1 MDVNS
6 KLIIVNSRKN
16 FSMQPEKTNGTIKDQ
31 LAAVAPTLDKLM
43 KLKEERI
50 KEFSDVQSQIQKICG
65 EIAGMSEQV
74 EHLTV
79 DESDLSL
86 KKLDEFQSHL
96 QELQKEKV
104 AFYSCNPSIFK
115 AVRIIHSLGI
125 HNWLLLLII
134 AE

>member
-1 MDVNS
+1 M
-6 KLIIVNSRKN
+6 IITNSRNK
-16 FSMQPEKTNGTIKDQ
+16 FSMQPEKTNGTIKEQ

-65 EIAGMSEQV
+65 EIAGASEQV

-104 AFYSCNPSIFK
+104 AFCSCNPSIFK
-115 AVRIIHSLGI
+115 AVRISHSLGI
-125 HNWLLLLII
+125 HNWFLLLNI